1 MPIELPCVGDL
12 EVHLWVCLCDLEMGK
27 HRMFVATHMD
37 PRWSITGIAIILIS
51 ATEWAWPLIIRD
63 KSCLELYML
72 WSGPAINDGL
82 VNLPQLMILPGI
94 PLSHDQATTISGAAQ
109 AGVCQA
115 ST

>member
-1 MPIELPCVGDL
+1 
-12 EVHLWVCLCDLEMGK
+12 
-27 HRMFVATHMD
+27 MFVATHMD
-37 PRWSITGIAIILIS
+37 PIVAGIRIILIS
-51 ATEWAWPLIIRD
+51 ATPWAWPLTMRD
-63 KSCLELYML
+63 KMSIQLYML
-72 WSGPAINDGL
+72 WSVPAINDGL